1 MSKMMRILKSDDLE
15 SQERQV
21 ERIKKEITQLS
32 VELQVNLEALEKLR
46 NNHNNEPPQTNEVT
60 A

>member
-32 VELQVNLEALEKLR
+32 VDLQVNLEVLEKLR
-46 NNHNNEPPQTNEVT
+46 NNHNTETPQKNEVT